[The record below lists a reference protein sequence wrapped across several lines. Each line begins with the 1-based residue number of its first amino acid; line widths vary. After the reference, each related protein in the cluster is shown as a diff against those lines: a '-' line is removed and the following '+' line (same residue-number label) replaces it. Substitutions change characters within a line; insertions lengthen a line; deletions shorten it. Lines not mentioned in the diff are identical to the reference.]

1 MMTTSTTT
9 KRTRKKKWWSTSKN
23 TVTTIGTAKAIIRH
37 SIQSWRYLLNPRKSA
52 MDLIN
57 TIDDFT
63 DRPTLF
69 SSAFM
74 AVPVSKRR
82 QAYKSDF
89 VPRKFGVIRAHPDF
103 DDVFRRQQQPDISG
117 LLLNWVAL
125 DGRCFLPIKLKGHLL
140 TLLMQASFIKLEFH
154 RTEFASVFWL
164 P

>member
-1 MMTTSTTT
+1 M
-9 KRTRKKKWWSTSKN
+9 
-23 TVTTIGTAKAIIRH
+23 
-37 SIQSWRYLLNPRKSA
+37 LNPRKSA

-57 TIDDFT
+57 TVDDFT

-89 VPRKFGVIRAHPDF
+89 VPRKFGVIRDHPDF

-117 LLLNWVAL
+117 LLLN
-125 DGRCFLPIKLKGHLL
+125 
-140 TLLMQASFIKLEFH
+140 
-154 RTEFASVFWL
+154 
-164 P
+164 